1 MSEKARRAEENI
13 MLDEIIKIFV
23 EQVST
28 VDAKTAAGATDH
40 QDDGVMNQSSGNYED
55 DSVDAMS
62 DDIADENQ
70 TAIDSTA

>member
-1 MSEKARRAEENI
+1 

-28 VDAKTAAGATDH
+28 VDAKTAAGATDY

-70 TAIDSTA
+70 TALDSTA